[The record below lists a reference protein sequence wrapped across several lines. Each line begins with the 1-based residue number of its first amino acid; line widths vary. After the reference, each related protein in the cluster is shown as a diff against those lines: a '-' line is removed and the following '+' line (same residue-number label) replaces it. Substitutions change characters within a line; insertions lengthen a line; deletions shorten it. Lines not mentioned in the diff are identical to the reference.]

1 MGINQG
7 PISLD
12 QKYTQGS
19 GHVFLTG
26 IQALVRLP
34 MAQIRRDRAN
44 GLKTAGFVSGYRGSP
59 LGGYDQQLF
68 AARKHLDQYN
78 IKFQPGVNEDLAATA
93 IWGSQ
98 QLNLSKGA
106 NYDGI
111 VGIWYGKGPGVDRC
125 GDVFRHG
132 NAAGSAKDGGV
143 LCLAGDD
150 HGAKSSTVPHQSD
163 HAFISAL
170 MPYLYPSSIH
180 EMIEMGLLGIAMSR
194 YSGCW
199 VGMKVITETVETTA
213 EVDLSD
219 EMKPFIIPTDFEMPP
234 GGLNLRW
241 PDDRYDQDRRLQDYK
256 GFAAIAFARANK
268 VNRIT
273 MDSPNARFGIMASG
287 KSYEDIRQALRE
299 LGITPDVAAKIGL
312 RLYKIGMPWPLEP
325 QGVREFAV
333 GLEEIFIVEERRE
346 IVENQVKQEL
356 FNWRDDVRPRIVGKM
371 DEHDKRFLTFAAEL
385 SVASLASS
393 LTERL
398 LRLNLN
404 PEIAEML
411 RAKADWFNGRE
422 ATQMQAV
429 SPVTR
434 TPYFCSGCPHNT
446 STKVP
451 EGSRA
456 FAGIGCHFMALWMD
470 RNTETF
476 THMGGEGVPWV
487 GVAPFTN
494 EQHVFA
500 NLGDGTYFHS
510 GSLAIRQAVASGAN
524 ITYKILYNDATAM
537 TGGQHVDGELT
548 PQQITFQLHAEGI
561 REIYLVSENP
571 HLYPVADIAP
581 GAKVAHRDELDAVMK
596 ACRQVKGASAIVFVQ
611 TCAAEKRRRRKRG
624 LMEDPARRVLINPAV
639 CEGCGDC
646 SVQSNCISVEP
657 LETEFGRKRT
667 INQSA
672 CNKDYS
678 CLKGFCPSFVTID
691 GGTLRRRAPSG
702 LENKAAGD
710 LGELP
715 EPASKP
721 ALDRPYNVAVG
732 GVGGTG
738 VLTIGALLGMAAH
751 IEGKASMILDMS
763 GLAQKGGAVLSHVR
777 LSEHTAD
784 VTCSRIVTGTAD
796 LVIAADEVVAASKET
811 MTLCELSRTAGV
823 INSHVIPTADF
834 ILNRDFNFQSR
845 KVNHVL
851 ETALRKDSAFV
862 DFTRPAETL
871 LGDAIATNMMMMG
884 YAYQRGLL
892 PLSAAAIEQA
902 IEVNG
907 VAIKMNTQAFRLGR
921 LAAAD
926 PARIE
931 AMMKGHDEAT
941 SAKSLDSMSLDEI
954 IAHRT
959 AHLAAYQNEKL
970 AARYQALVKQVRDAA
985 LDRGFGEQL
994 PRAVAINY
1002 AKLLAYKD
1010 EYEVARLY
1018 TDGHFEQQ
1026 LRDQFDG
1033 DFRISFNLAPPIL
1046 GGGKDALGRPKK
1058 RAFGTWMMPVFK
1070 LLARMR
1076 WLRGTPLDIFGHSAD
1091 RRLERDLI
1099 AGYEK
1104 DVATVLGLLSAANHD
1119 AAVELLSLPDR
1130 IRGYGPVKEKAVRDA
1145 QVRYA
1150 QLAADL
1156 ANPPPAPR
1164 QIAAE

>member
-12 QKYTQGS
+12 QKYTQES

-34 MAQIRRDRAN
+34 MAQIRRDRAA
-44 GLKTAGFVSGYRGSP
+44 GLNTAGFVTGYRGSP

-68 AARKHLDQYN
+68 AARKHLEQYN

-93 IWGSQ
+93 VWGSQ
-98 QLNLSKGA
+98 QLNLSPGA
-106 NYDGI
+106 RHDG
-111 VGIWYGKGPGVDRC
+111 VVSIWYGKGPGVDRC

-132 NAAGSAKDGGV
+132 NAAGSAKNGGV
-143 LCLAGDD
+143 LCVAGDD

-180 EMIEMGLLGIAMSR
+180 EMIEMGQLGIAMSR

-199 VGMKVITETVETTA
+199 VGMKVITEVAETTA
-213 EVDLSD
+213 EIDLAG

-241 PDDRYDQDRRLQDYK
+241 PDDPHDQDRRLQNFK
-256 GFAAIAFARANK
+256 GFAALAFARANK

-287 KSYEDIRQALRE
+287 KSYADIRQALRE
-299 LGITPDVAAKIGL
+299 LGVTPEVAAKIGL

-333 GLEEIFIVEERRE
+333 GLEEIMIIEERRE

-371 DEHDKRFLTFAAEL
+371 DDHDNPFLPFAAEL

-404 PEIAEML
+404 PEIAAML
-411 RAKADWFNGRE
+411 RAKADWFNGRQ

-429 SPVTR
+429 APITR

-487 GVAPFTN
+487 GVAPFTD
-494 EQHVFA
+494 EKHVFA

-510 GSLAIRQAVASGAN
+510 GSLAIRQAIASKAN

-537 TGGQHVDGELT
+537 TGGQHVDGDLS

-561 REIYLVSENP
+561 RDIYLVSENP
-571 HLYPVADIAP
+571 DAYPSQDIAP
-581 GAKVAHRDELDAVMK
+581 GTLTAHRDELDAVMK
-596 ACRQVKGASAIVFVQ
+596 TLREVKGASAIVFVQ

-624 LMEDPARRVLINPAV
+624 TLEDPARRVIINPAV

-657 LETEFGRKRT
+657 LETELGRKRT
-667 INQSA
+667 INQSS

-678 CLKGFCPSFVTID
+678 CLKGFCPSFVTVD
-691 GGTLRRRAPSG
+691 GGKLRRRAP
-702 LENKAAGD
+702 AGVGD
-710 LGELP
+710 IGDLP

-721 ALDRPYNVAVG
+721 TLDRPYNVAVG

-796 LVIAADEVVAASKET
+796 LVIAADEVVAVSKET
-811 MTLCELSRTAGV
+811 ITLCESSRTFGV
-823 INSHVIPTADF
+823 INTHLIPIADF
-834 ILNRDFNFQSR
+834 IMNRDFNFQSR
-845 KVNHVL
+845 KVNSVL
-851 ETALRKDSAFV
+851 ETALRKDSSFF
-862 DFTRPAETL
+862 DFTRPAEIL
-871 LGDAIATNMMMMG
+871 LGDSIATNMMMMG
-884 YAYQRGLL
+884 YAYQKGLL
-892 PLSAAAIEQA
+892 PLSAQSIEQA

-907 VAIKMNTQAFRLGR
+907 VAIKMNTQAFQLGR

-926 PARIE
+926 PARLA
-931 AMMKGHDEAT
+931 AMMKGQDETVAPKT
-941 SAKSLDSMSLDEI
+941 QDAMSLEEI
-954 IAHRT
+954 IAHRSALLT
-959 AHLAAYQNEKL
+959 DYQDEKL
-970 AARYQALVKQVRDAA
+970 AARYRNLVTQVRNAA
-985 LDRGFGEQL
+985 VNGGFGDEL

-1018 TDGHFEQQ
+1018 TDGKFEKQ

-1033 DFRISFNLAPPIL
+1033 DFKISFNLAPPLL
-1046 GGGKDALGRPKK
+1046 GGGTDALGRPNK
-1058 RAFGTWMMPVFK
+1058 RAFGAWMMPVFR
-1070 LLARMR
+1070 LLAKMR
-1076 WLRGTPLDIFGHSAD
+1076 VLRGTAFDIFGHSAD
-1091 RRLERDLI
+1091 RKLERDLI

-1104 DVATVLGLLSAANHD
+1104 DTATVLGVLSPLTLDTAI
-1119 AAVELLSLPDR
+1119 ELLSLPDR
-1130 IRGYGPVKEKAVRDA
+1130 IRGYGPVKEKSVQDA
-1145 QVRYA
+1145 KARYA

-1156 ANPPPAPR
+1156 VNPPPAPR